1 MYIPCILYSLLY
13 IYIYIYAFV
22 GLDNK
27 ILQEHSYDN
36 AIILTLFAILQ
47 HNA

>member
-1 MYIPCILYSLLY
+1 MYIPCILYSLL
-13 IYIYIYAFV
+13 YIYAFV

-36 AIILTLFAILQ
+36 AIIVTLFAILQ